1 MNTITIGQL
10 NIGEGLPKI
19 CVPLVAEH
27 EDDLAQQAGQVAG
40 CHCDL
45 VEWRIDGWPVKSE
58 RERNKE
64 KILEDINRGLQI
76 IRDAAREAGRSLP
89 VLLTLRTAREGG
101 RADLSRD
108 DYCATIIDI
117 IGNCNPELIDIEAF
131 DYQSE
136 PGSIELLVGL
146 AHSKDMV
153 VVLSN
158 HDFETTPP
166 AEEIVKRI
174 CIMDS
179 MGGDIPKVA
188 YMPRTEEDVHTVIQ
202 AAHTAEEY
210 LDKPF
215 VAISMGELGTAS
227 RFCNGQSG
235 SAITFASAGTSSAP
249 GQVSVEEMRGHIAAF
264 YGIKSMNV
272 DPSSNEDPRVF
283 SEQNREKIDQP
294 EPIGSG
300 EASGV
305 EITNAAS
312 QKRNLIEIENLTFR
326 YPPDEQGREKT
337 ALDGISL
344 SIEEGSFTCILGSNG
359 SGKSTLA
366 KHLNALLIPSEGT
379 VRIEGM
385 DTRDDELTWDIRQNV
400 GMVFQNPDNQIVSS
414 IVEDDVAFGP
424 ENMGVDPAEIR
435 RRVDEALGSVNMGA
449 YKKKGPHMLSGGQKQ
464 RIAIAGAIAMR
475 PRCIVFDE
483 PTAML
488 DPKGRQEVVEIIKK
502 LNSEGITA
510 ILITHFM
517 EEAAA
522 ADRIIILNKGKVAMD
537 GSPGEVFSRTEELKA
552 LKLDVP
558 MAVTMKEE
566 LRKQGIDIDENVV
579 GRKELVEA
587 ICRLK

>member
-19 CVPLVAEH
+19 CVPLVAEN
-27 EDDLAQQAGQVAG
+27 EDDLTRQVAQAAG
-40 CHCDL
+40 SNCDL

-136 PGSIELLVGL
+136 PGSIELLVDL
-146 AHSKDMV
+146 AHSKDMA

-210 LDKPF
+210 SERPF

-227 RFCNGQSG
+227 RFCSGQSG
-235 SAITFASAGTSSAP
+235 SAITFATAAESSAP
-249 GQVSVEEMRGHIAAF
+249 GQVSVEEMRGHIEAF
-264 YGIKSMNV
+264 YGA
-272 DPSSNEDPRVF
+272 
-283 SEQNREKIDQP
+283 EKAEAD
-294 EPIGSG
+294 SG
-300 EASGV
+300 
-305 EITNAAS
+305 N
-312 QKRNLIEIENLTFR
+312 KNLIEIENLTFR

-537 GSPGEVFSRTEELKA
+537 GSPGEVFGRTEELKA
-552 LKLDVP
+552 LNLDVP

>member
-19 CVPLVAEH
+19 CVPLVAEN
-27 EDDLAQQAGQVAG
+27 EDDLAKQAYQAAG
-40 CHCDL
+40 SGCDL
-45 VEWRIDGWPVKSE
+45 LEWRIDGWPVEPEHE
-58 RERNKE
+58 RDKQQ
-64 KILEDINRGLQI
+64 ILEEINRGLQL
-76 IRDAAREAGRSLP
+76 IRNVVQEAGWALP
-89 VLLTLRTAREGG
+89 VLLTLRSAREGG
-101 RADLSRD
+101 RADLSRN

-131 DYQSE
+131 DFQSV
-136 PGSIELLVGL
+136 PGNESDGIELLVGL
-146 AHSKDMV
+146 AHSSGMA

-179 MGGDIPKVA
+179 LGADIPKVA
-188 YMPRTEEDVHTVIQ
+188 YMPRSEEDVHTVIQ
-202 AAHTAEEY
+202 AAHTAAEY
-210 LDKPF
+210 SDKPF
-215 VAISMGELGTAS
+215 VAISMGEMGTAS
-227 RFCNGQSG
+227 RFCSGQSG
-235 SAITFASAGTSSAP
+235 STITFASAGTSSAP
-249 GQVSVEEMRGHIAAF
+249 GQISVEEMRRHIAAF
-264 YGIKSMNV
+264 YGV
-272 DPSSNEDPRVF
+272 GVADEQH
-283 SEQNREKIDQP
+283 SESKVQP
-294 EPIGSG
+294 EPITTDTG
-300 EASGV
+300 A
-305 EITNAAS
+305 

-379 VRIEGM
+379 VRIAGM
-385 DTRDDELTWDIRQNV
+385 DTRDEDLTWDIRQNV

-488 DPKGRQEVVEIIKK
+488 DPKGRQEVIEIIKK
-502 LNSEGITA
+502 LNGEGITA
-510 ILITHFM
+510 VLITHFM

-537 GSPGEVFSRTEELKA
+537 GSPGEVFSRTEELEA
-552 LKLDVP
+552 LNLDVP
-558 MAVTMKEE
+558 LAVRMKEE
-566 LRKQGIDIDENVV
+566 LRKQGINIDENVV
-579 GRKELVEA
+579 GKKELVEA

>member
-19 CVPLVAEH
+19 CVPLVAEN
-27 EDDLAQQAGQVAG
+27 EDDLARQAGQAAG
-40 CHCDL
+40 SGCDL
-45 VEWRIDGWPVKSE
+45 LEWRIDGWPVKSE
-58 RERNKE
+58 RERDKQ
-64 KILEDINRGLQI
+64 KILEEINSGLSI
-76 IRDAAREAGRSLP
+76 IRDAAQAAGRALP
-89 VLLTLRTAREGG
+89 VLLTLRTVKEGG

-131 DYQSE
+131 DIGTFDFHSE
-136 PGSIELLVGL
+136 PGNESSEPGNELNDPGNMELLVGL
-146 AHSKDMV
+146 AHSRDMA

-179 MGGDIPKVA
+179 MGADIPKVA
-188 YMPRTEEDVHTVIQ
+188 YMPKTEEDVHTVIQ

-235 SAITFASAGTSSAP
+235 SAITFATAEKSSAP
-249 GQVSVEEMRGHIAAF
+249 GQVSVEEMGRNIAAF
-264 YGIKSMNV
+264 YGVTSMDV
-272 DPSSNEDPRVF
+272 
-283 SEQNREKIDQP
+283 
-294 EPIGSG
+294 
-300 EASGV
+300 EASS
-305 EITNAAS
+305 EETTNAAS
-312 QKRNLIEIENLTFR
+312 TDIAATGPQKRKLIEIENLTFK

-359 SGKSTLA
+359 SGKSTFA

-379 VRIEGM
+379 VRVAGM
-385 DTRDDELTWDIRQNV
+385 DTRDEELTWDIRQNV

-424 ENMGVDPAEIR
+424 ENMGVEPAEIR

-464 RIAIAGAIAMR
+464 RIAIAGAIAMK

-483 PTAML
+483 PTSML
-488 DPKGRQEVVEIIKK
+488 DPKGRQEVVRIIKK

-510 ILITHFM
+510 VLITHFM

-537 GSPGEVFSRTEELKA
+537 GSPEDVFSRTEELEA
-552 LKLDVP
+552 LNLDVP
-558 MAVTMKEE
+558 LAVRMKEE
-566 LRKQGIDIDENVV
+566 LRQKGINIDENVV
-579 GRKELVEA
+579 GKKELVEA

>member
-1 MNTITIGQL
+1 MNIITIGQL

-19 CVPLVAEH
+19 CVPLVAEN
-27 EDDLAQQAGQVAG
+27 EDDLARQAGQAAVSG
-40 CHCDL
+40 CDL
-45 VEWRIDGWPVKSE
+45 VEWRIDGWPVESNH
-58 RERNKE
+58 ERNKQ
-64 KILEDINRGLQI
+64 KILEEINRGLSI
-76 IRDAAREAGRSLP
+76 IRDAAREGGSAIP

-101 RADLSRD
+101 RADLSRN

-131 DYQSE
+131 DYRSE
-136 PGSIELLVGL
+136 PGNESDGTELLVGL
-146 AHSKDMV
+146 AHSKDMA

-179 MGGDIPKVA
+179 IGGDIPKVA
-188 YMPRTEEDVHTVIQ
+188 YMPQTEEDVHTVIQ
-202 AAHTAEEY
+202 AAHTAAEY
-210 LDKPF
+210 TDKPF

-227 RFCNGQSG
+227 RFCSGQSG
-235 SAITFASAGTSSAP
+235 SAITFATAGTSSAP
-249 GQVSVEEMRGHIAAF
+249 GQVSVEEMGKHIAAF
-264 YGIKSMNV
+264 YGVSAA
-272 DPSSNEDPRVF
+272 DEQH
-283 SEQNREKIDQP
+283 SESKTQP
-294 EPIGSG
+294 EPI
-300 EASGV
+300 ASD
-305 EITNAAS
+305 NAIGAGLADTDS

-379 VRIEGM
+379 VRIAGM

-435 RRVDEALGSVNMGA
+435 KRVDEALGSVNMGA

-488 DPKGRQEVVEIIKK
+488 DPKGRQEVVRIIKK
-502 LNSEGITA
+502 LNGEGITA
-510 ILITHFM
+510 VLITHFM

-537 GSPGEVFSRTEELKA
+537 GSPSEVFSRTEELEA
-552 LKLDVP
+552 LNLDVP
-558 MAVTMKEE
+558 LAVRMKEE
-566 LRKQGIDIDENVV
+566 LSKQGINIDENVV
-579 GRKELVEA
+579 GKKELVEA